1 MLTVREAARIGIDA
15 CIDKIGREFV
25 LAHRG
30 SGTSSYGENE
40 EENCVYCYVGVSDK
54 PYVSGHPGILVL
66 DSESKF
72 PYYASCNVS
81 LADGTMT
88 FIDCAL
94 PA

>member
-1 MLTVREAARIGIDA
+1 M
-15 CIDKIGREFV
+15 
-25 LAHRG
+25 
-30 SGTSSYGENE
+30 
-40 EENCVYCYVGVSDK
+40 YCYVGVNDK